1 MSTTTL
7 LIILGSII
15 VLAILGWLFTP
26 KSAYTREELDERREK
41 EEYKAQLKD
50 GEIISSGKWFLIY
63 LLTSIPVVGFIAICV
78 MSFKKDS
85 NNPTLKSWAR
95 LLFIVQI
102 LSIIAFVGI
111 FVFMYLGLNGL
122 I

>member
-1 MSTTTL
+1 MSVTTL

-26 KSAYTREELDERREK
+26 KSAYTREELDAKKEK

-50 GEIISSGKWFLIY
+50 GEIISPGKWFLIY
-63 LLTSIPVVGFIAICV
+63 LLTSIPVVGFVAICV
-78 MSFKKDS
+78 LSFKEG

-95 LLFIVQI
+95 LLFIIQI

-111 FVFMYLGLNGL
+111 FVFMYLGLNNL